1 MHPDLRLETWAEE
14 IRQVTVLFVNI
25 GLEEAD
31 SLAAA
36 RYDDAV
42 RRIQDI
48 FTSIQK
54 CIYQYEGSLNKFL
67 KDDKGFTLIA
77 IFGLAPIQHVDDGC
91 RGMFEPW
98 CLSISIISLFHVSIM
113 SLKSQSS
120 VFTFSRLRHR
130 PTRTP

>member
-1 MHPDLRLETWAEE
+1 MLHEGFMHPDLRLETWAEE

-91 RGMFEPW
+91 RGTCVFD
-98 CLSISIISLFHVSIM
+98 F
-113 SLKSQSS
+113 SS
-120 VFTFSRLRHR
+120 VHI
-130 PTRTP
+130 

>member
-1 MHPDLRLETWAEE
+1 MLHEGFMHPDLRLETWAEE

-91 RGMFEPW
+91 RGKIERW
-98 CLSISIISLFHVSIM
+98 CLSFSVISLFHVSIM

-120 VFTFSRLRHR
+120 ISIERFHFL
-130 PTRTP
+130 